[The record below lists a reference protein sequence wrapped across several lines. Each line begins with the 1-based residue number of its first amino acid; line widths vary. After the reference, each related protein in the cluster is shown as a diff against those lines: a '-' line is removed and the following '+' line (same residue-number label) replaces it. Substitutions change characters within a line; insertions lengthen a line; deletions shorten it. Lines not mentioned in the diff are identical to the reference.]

1 MSASAPGRL
10 SQTGGFT
17 LPDNILKFHSARE
30 IAESEPEEQDYVVE
44 QLLIKG
50 AITSFSAKIKAGKT
64 TFLGACI
71 KAILTEDDIINL
83 ATRRCKVLY
92 CTEEGRKTYRAFLKR
107 TELEDADDLEVL
119 FLGDVPREL
128 PWRSVVHDVFA
139 HALSVNAF
147 VVIFDTLTR
156 WARIPADKENDP
168 GTAAE
173 AMEPLEIMRAGNI
186 AIMAVFHDR
195 KSGGEVGE
203 SQRGSSAFGGAA
215 DILLQLV
222 NPATNGHPNRR
233 TLSQLGR
240 FDDPTTWQID
250 WHHGHYEVVGM
261 GADLQVERNW
271 VKEKILSS
279 LVLGP
284 LTTRE
289 LGVDV
294 GIEGDSG
301 SMRRALNDL
310 EREGRIARTGTGKR
324 GDSYRFSLLNIT
336 PEIYRQN

>member
-1 MSASAPGRL
+1 MA
-10 SQTGGFT
+10 
-17 LPDNILKFHSARE
+17 DNILKFHSAKE
-30 IAESEPEEQDYVVE
+30 IAETEPEEQDYVVE

-71 KAILTEDDIINL
+71 KAILYEEDIINL
-83 ATRRCKVLY
+83 ATRKTKVLY
-92 CTEEGRKTYRAFLKR
+92 CTEEGRKTYRAFLHR
-107 TELEDADDLEVL
+107 TGLEEAEDLEVL

-147 VVIFDTLTR
+147 VIIFDTLTR

-173 AMEPLEIMRAGNI
+173 AMEPLEIVRAGNI
-186 AIMAVFHDR
+186 AVMAVFHDR
-195 KSGGEVGE
+195 KSGGEVGD

-222 NPATNGHPNRR
+222 NPGTNGHPNRR

-250 WHHGHYEVVGM
+250 WHHGHYEVMGM
-261 GADLQVERNW
+261 GEDLQVERNTT
-271 VKEKILSS
+271 KETILK
-279 LVLGP
+279 VLEWGP
-284 LTTRE
+284 QTARDLAERV
-289 LGVDV
+289 GVDA
-294 GIEGDSG
+294 ESG
-301 SMRRALNDL
+301 SMTRALQDL
-310 EREGRIARTGTGKR
+310 VKSEKVSVSGAGRR
-324 GDSYRFSLLNIT
+324 GDPKVYSLLDIT
-336 PEIYRQN
+336 PNLFPPK